1 MEKKTVRWRQLTLG
15 AGRPAVCLPVMGRD
29 ERALG
34 AFAHAA
40 ALAGAEVI
48 ELRADSLLAMP
59 TAAQA
64 ASMIRAVRAAAPDV
78 PLLFTLRTARDGGAG
93 LPDAD
98 AYEALL
104 CGLMALEDALPD
116 ALDCELSVGEAA
128 FSRIAACAHD
138 AGVSLVGSSHDFAK
152 TPERTEI
159 VRRLTLMER
168 LGADVCKIAVMPKTR
183 ADVLTLMQA
192 ALEADESLCAPL
204 IAISMRPLGA
214 ITRVGGELFGSCLT
228 FGAVGQTSAPGQ
240 MDARALRGALT
251 LLHGAM

>member
-1 MEKKTVRWRQLTLG
+1 
-15 AGRPAVCLPVMGRD
+15 
-29 ERALG
+29 
-34 AFAHAA
+34 
-40 ALAGAEVI
+40 
-48 ELRADSLLAMP
+48 
-59 TAAQA
+59 
-64 ASMIRAVRAAAPDV
+64 
-78 PLLFTLRTARDGGAG
+78 
-93 LPDAD
+93 
-98 AYEALL
+98 
-104 CGLMALEDALPD
+104 MALEDALPD

-138 AGVSLVGSSHDFAK
+138 AGVSLVGSSHDFQK

-204 IAISMRPLGA
+204 IAISMGPLGA